1 MNGID
6 DFEYAYQ
13 RVLLDIGRF
22 GMKNNIFLVFSHH
35 RGRYMAIPEGDARE
49 SDIGYDYDLI
59 GTYVG
64 SELPRFVQIS
74 EDIYE
79 YIKEKQMEETLIKA
93 RLSSNRQG
101 DKEAA

>member
-1 MNGID
+1 MSDID

-13 RVLLDIGRF
+13 RVLIDIGRF

-35 RGRYMAIPEGDARE
+35 RDRYMTIPEGDARE

-74 EDIYE
+74 EDLNE
-79 YIKEKQMEETLIKA
+79 YIKEKQMEEALIQA
-93 RLSSNRQG
+93 RLGSNRQG
-101 DKEAA
+101 GKEAA